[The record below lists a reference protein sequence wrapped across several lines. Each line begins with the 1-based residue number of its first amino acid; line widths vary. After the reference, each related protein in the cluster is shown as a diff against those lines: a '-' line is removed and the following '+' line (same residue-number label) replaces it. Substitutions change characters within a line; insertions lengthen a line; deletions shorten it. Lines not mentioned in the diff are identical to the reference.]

1 MGGWIDSLWI
11 PKITISTGQSNKA
24 KKVIKTKDTEI
35 LNAIA
40 KGDPVFCYLE
50 SVNLQKVL
58 TLTLT
63 KTLRTN
69 PN

>member
-1 MGGWIDSLWI
+1 MGGWIESLWI
-11 PKITISTGQSNKA
+11 PKITISMGKYNKS
-24 KKVIKTKDTEI
+24 KTLKTRYTEF

-40 KGDPVFCYLE
+40 DGHPVFCYLE

-58 TLTLT
+58 TLTPT

>member
-11 PKITISTGQSNKA
+11 PKITISTGQYNKA
-24 KKVIKTKDTEI
+24 KKFIKTKDTEF

-40 KGDPVFCYLE
+40 KKQTVFFYHE

-58 TLTLT
+58 ILTLT